1 MCRVV
6 MLLAARWY
14 VWAGLAWLVTAQG
27 VEAQPVRRGPP
38 IQFSEPQN
46 DLLIT
51 NANRLPRNDQP
62 ESRLPEE
69 LQRRP
74 SPFQQLG
81 DPLRPGWLPRPPAGP
96 LIQSARVRE
105 LLERQRMRD
114 APSGADPL
122 NQVRG
127 LDGARRL
134 HQSPLEPDA
143 SHTGSEGS
151 MDPKTWTQF
160 AEELGSEWANPE
172 AEVAEE
178 GDARA
183 RDGSPSGR
191 KSPEAAATEARVEQ
205 LEKALREGGDGG
217 GLLNLS
223 PGLERSFWDGPMTST
238 ESDLARSRA
247 RSREDRLERFRA
259 GLQAITAAPEM
270 ALDPM
275 RPDAAGQTTRTAD
288 RSLALPTTPLWMES
302 ASGTAAGLGPL
313 WPSSP
318 GLTAGAASP
327 RPSLGALGNQPGAE
341 LGTSAAGS
349 PLGGTLAPPVT
360 RPPATPILRGPKMPS
375 PFTEIPKRPGI

>member
-1 MCRVV
+1 MRRVV
-6 MLLAARWY
+6 MLLAARWP

-27 VEAQPVRRGPP
+27 LEAQPIRRGPP

-51 NANRLPRNDQP
+51 NANRLPRSDQP
-62 ESRLPEE
+62 ESRLSEE
-69 LQRRP
+69 LQRRA

-114 APSGADPL
+114 AQSGADPL

-127 LDGARRL
+127 LDGERRL
-134 HQSPLEPDA
+134 HQSPLGADAPD
-143 SHTGSEGS
+143 TGSEET
-151 MDPKTWTQF
+151 MDPKTWTRF

-172 AEVAEE
+172 AEVPEE
-178 GDARA
+178 GDART
-183 RDGSPSGR
+183 RDGSASGR

-223 PGLERSFWDGPMTST
+223 PGLERSFWDGPMTSA

-259 GLQAITAAPEM
+259 GLEAIAAAPER
-270 ALDPM
+270 ALDPA
-275 RPDAAGQTTRTAD
+275 RLDVGGQTTRTAG
-288 RSLALPTTPLWMES
+288 RSLALPTSPLWMETT
-302 ASGTAAGLGPL
+302 SGTGAGLAQP

-318 GLTAGAASP
+318 GRTAGAASP
-327 RPSLGALGNQPGAE
+327 GPGLGALGNQPGAD

-360 RPPATPILRGPKMPS
+360 RPPATPTRGPKMPS